1 MSYQKHYY
9 DKKKPKARFHFGLI
23 FVFAALSFGVCFALY
38 MIGSQDIPGIDDVP
52 YDSAAVTTAAPVTA
66 PEETPADVAE
76 TTEAKPAVPKGNPI
90 SQRKQAPRSYLDSCV
105 FIGDSLTVGLSSYGI
120 LPEKNVVAQIGLNI
134 DKINTA
140 AVPALNAGDP
150 DMTVLEA
157 VVSRAPENIYIML
170 GSNGISWL
178 SNDFMIKEYSAF
190 IDGLKG
196 VLPDA
201 DYYILAVPPVAA
213 SRENHS
219 SVPIQNSEIDAFNSE
234 LLKLANDK
242 GIYFVDVNTALK
254 GNDGKMPDDAV
265 AKDGMHFNKSTYDK
279 MLEYILCHVA
289 GEEEE
294 GVYTTAASEAVPAEE

>member
-1 MSYQKHYY
+1 MSYQKRYY
-9 DKKKPKARFHFGLI
+9 DNKKPKVRFHFGLI
-23 FVFAALSFGVCFALY
+23 FVFAALSFGTCFALY
-38 MIGSQDIPGIDDVP
+38 MIGSQEIPGLDDVP
-52 YDSAAVTTAAPVTA
+52 HDSAVTTAAPATA
-66 PEETPADVAE
+66 PLETPAPETTVTEAE
-76 TTEAKPAVPKGNPI
+76 TEVPKGNPI

-120 LPEKNVVAQIGLNI
+120 LPEKSVVAQIGLNI

-140 AVPALNAGDP
+140 TVPALNAGDP

-178 SNDFMIKEYSAF
+178 SNEFMIKEYSAF

-201 DYYILAVPPVAA
+201 NYYILAVPPVAA

-242 GIYFVDVNTALK
+242 EIYFVDVNTALK
-254 GNDGKMPDDAV
+254 GNDGKMPDEAV

-279 MLEYILCHVA
+279 MLDYILTHVA
-289 GEEEE
+289 SEEEE
-294 GVYTTAASEAVPAEE
+294 LIGSSAAPESAPAEE